1 LQSSTG
7 FNVLGAPLNYT
18 FTQFVAQGNLVSN
31 TVLIN
36 FNLSSLNL
44 ISPIQIQ
51 SYINFDADGKIS
63 QYDAVFKWL
72 DWQFTTLIAAGAALL
87 GTTNVTQVQ
96 AAITNLVAQSICA
109 TESQYCTGDLQQYA
123 DTDACMSFLT
133 TQVPFGEAWQ
143 LGMNTLVCR
152 DLHVNMLPYRPDVH
166 CSHVGPTGGGYCT
179 NDRDYSSFV
188 TDHFFSDE
196 AAMLQIPADAV

>member
-1 LQSSTG
+1 MQSNSG
-7 FNVLGAPLNYT
+7 FNVLGAPLDWK

-51 SYINFDADGKIS
+51 SYINFDADGKLS

-72 DWQFTTLIAAGAALL
+72 DWQFTTLIAAGAVLL
-87 GTTNVTQVQ
+87 GTTNTTVVQ
-96 AAITNLVAQSICA
+96 ETITNLVAESICT
-109 TESQYCTGDLQQYA
+109 TEVEYCVGDLQQYA
-123 DTDACMSFLT
+123 DKDACLSFLT

-152 DLHVNMLPYRPDVH
+152 DLHVNMLPFRPDVH
-166 CSHVGPTGGGYCT
+166 CAHVGPTGGGYCS
-179 NDRDYSSFV
+179 DERDYSTYV
-188 TDHFFSDE
+188 TDPFFSDQG
-196 AAMLQIPADAV
+196 AMLQIPAAA